1 MDLLKRMLPLAAGA
15 LAAVALAGCSVAVE
29 PSPELPPILEP
40 PILEPTPVVAPA
52 SSGLVT
58 ISWFVAGRSDAG
70 LCVAYGATNLELVVY
85 DARGAVVTR
94 EYAPCGDFSIRLA
107 LPAGTY
113 TAEVTLVGR
122 SNEAITVTKPLDAID
137 VVPGTDLAISVDF
150 PSSSM
155 I

>member
-1 MDLLKRMLPLAAGA
+1 VLGGGRAEPGAAADPGTADLG
-15 LAAVALAGCSVAVE
+15 
-29 PSPELPPILEP
+29 
-40 PILEPTPVVAPA
+40 TD
-52 SSGLVT
+52 
-58 ISWFVAGRSDAG
+58 AGRRAG
-70 LCVAYGATNLELVVY
+70 FARVGHDQLV
-85 DARGAVVTR
+85 RR
-94 EYAPCGDFSIRLA
+94 DFSIRLA